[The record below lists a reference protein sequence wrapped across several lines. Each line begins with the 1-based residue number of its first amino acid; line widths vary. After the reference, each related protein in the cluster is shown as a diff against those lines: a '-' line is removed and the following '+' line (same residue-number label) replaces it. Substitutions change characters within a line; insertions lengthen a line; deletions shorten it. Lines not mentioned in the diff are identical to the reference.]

1 MPGGDL
7 ETHKDV
13 VKFLSSP
20 AAFDDGSRTVD
31 VITTHGAVV
40 FLGDR
45 DVFKIKQPVAYE
57 YMDFST
63 LERRRQ
69 VCERE
74 IALNRPFAP
83 SIYLDVKAITR
94 EADGGLAIDGYGE
107 IVEWAVH
114 MRRFDERHVLENLAR
129 SGALGA
135 DLANRLGETLV
146 DYHAGLPVERTGD
159 GAQRIKEIIDELGRA
174 FADLGPVF
182 PAGRVDAFDSGCAA
196 AFASG
201 AAHLDMRA
209 MRGFV
214 RRCHGDLHLRNL
226 VLIDG
231 VPTPFDA
238 LEFNERLATTDV
250 LYDLAFLIMDMLH
263 LDMRGAAN
271 RVFNRYVRAGW
282 EFAAP
287 QGFAVMPLF
296 LALRAGIRAMV
307 SAQTALRDPDHSAA
321 SNEEAGRYLDQAVA
335 FLQRREPVLVAV
347 AGLSGTGKST
357 LAADLA
363 PLFGAA
369 PGAVLLRSDLER
381 KQMFDVPDLERLPA
395 ETYTREASDRVY
407 ARLIDKASIALEQGQ
422 AVILDAV
429 FSTPGERYA
438 AQQLANRA
446 GAPFRGLWLDAP
458 TALLR
463 ERVAGRHGDASDAD
477 VTVVDLQAERFQTL
491 TDGEAG
497 PWITVD
503 ASGSRAA
510 TLTTARALLASDAF
524 GSKVFS
530 EPLEA

>member
-1 MPGGDL
+1 MPGGNP

-13 VKFLSSP
+13 VDFLSSP
-20 AAFDDGSRTVD
+20 AAFGDGTRTVD

-40 FLGDR
+40 FLGER

-94 EADGGLAIDGYGE
+94 EADGTLAIDGYGE

-114 MRRFDERHVLENLAR
+114 MRRFEESHVLENLAR
-129 SGALGA
+129 SGAFDAGLA
-135 DLANRLGETLV
+135 DRLGETLAR
-146 DYHAGLPVERTGD
+146 YHAGLPVERTGD
-159 GAQRIKEIIDELGRA
+159 GALRIKEIIDELGRA
-174 FADLGPVF
+174 FDDLGTVF
-182 PAGRVDAFDSGCAA
+182 AVGRVDAFDRGCAA
-196 AFASG
+196 AFG
-201 AAHLDMRA
+201 CLAAHLDMRA
-209 MRGFV
+209 TRGFV

-226 VLIDG
+226 VLIDS

-238 LEFNERLATTDV
+238 LEFDERLATTDV

-263 LDMRGAAN
+263 LGMHGAAN

-287 QGFAVMPLF
+287 KGFSVLPLF

-307 SAQTALRDPDHSAA
+307 SAQTALRDLDHTA
-321 SNEEAGRYLDQAVA
+321 SSNAEARRYLDQAVA
-335 FLQRREPVLVAV
+335 FLERQDAVLVAV

-363 PLFGAA
+363 PVLGVA

-381 KQMFDVPDLERLPA
+381 KQMFDVPDLERLPT
-395 ETYTREASDRVY
+395 ESYTQDASDRVY
-407 ARLIDKASIALEQGQ
+407 ARLMDKAAIALEQGQ
-422 AVILDAV
+422 AVIVDAV
-429 FSTPGERYA
+429 FSTPGERQA
-438 AQQLANRA
+438 VERLAERA
-446 GAPFRGLWLDAP
+446 GVPFRGLWLEAP
-458 TALLR
+458 TAILR
-463 ERVAGRHGDASDAD
+463 KRVAGRHRDASDAD
-477 VTVVDLQAERFQTL
+477 VTVVDLQAEHFQTL
-491 TDGEAG
+491 TAGEAG
-497 PWITVD
+497 SWIRVD
-503 ASGSRAA
+503 ASGSQAD
-510 TLTTARALLASDAF
+510 TLATARARLAAGGLGSSVSRQPVDA
-524 GSKVFS
+524 
-530 EPLEA
+530 

>member
-13 VKFLSSP
+13 VDFLSSP
-20 AAFDDGSRTVD
+20 AAFGDGSRTID

-45 DVFKIKQPVAYE
+45 DVYKIKQPVAYE

-94 EADGGLAIDGYGE
+94 EGDGELAIDGQGE

-114 MRRFDERHVLENLAR
+114 MRRFDEGHVLENLAR
-129 SGALGA
+129 SGGFDAALA
-135 DLANRLGETLV
+135 DRLGETLAG
-146 DYHAGLPVERTGD
+146 YHAALAVERTGD
-159 GAQRIKEIIDELGRA
+159 GALRIKEIIDELGRA
-174 FADLGPVF
+174 FDDLGTVF
-182 PAGRVDAFDSGCAA
+182 PAERVDAFDRGCAA
-196 AFASG
+196 VFAAS

-209 MRGFV
+209 ARGFV

-238 LEFNERLATTDV
+238 LEFDERLGTTDV

-282 EFAAP
+282 ELAAP
-287 QGFAVMPLF
+287 EGFSVMPLF

-307 SAQTALRDPDHSAA
+307 SAQTALRDPDHTAA
-321 SNEEAGRYLDQAVA
+321 SNAEARRYLDQAVA
-335 FLQRREPVLVAV
+335 FLNRQDAVLVAV
-347 AGLSGTGKST
+347 GGLSGTGKST

-363 PLFGAA
+363 PVLGTA

-407 ARLIDKASIALEQGQ
+407 ARLIEKASIALAQGQ

-429 FSTPGERYA
+429 FSTPGERCA
-438 AQQLANRA
+438 AQQLAEQA
-446 GAPFRGLWLDAP
+446 GVRFQGLWLDAP
-458 TALLR
+458 TAVLR
-463 ERVAGRHGDASDAD
+463 ERVAGRHGDASDAG
-477 VTVVDLQAERFQTL
+477 VAVVDLQAAHFDRL
-491 TDGEAG
+491 TAGETDAWG
-497 PWITVD
+497 MVD
-503 ASGSRAA
+503 ASGSQAD
-510 TLTTARALLASDAF
+510 TLARARARLAFAELGSQMPRPSVDA
-524 GSKVFS
+524 
-530 EPLEA
+530 